1 MPKQRQSAGGKLCL
15 KKILNPITH
24 NYIND
29 YTGQQYNEWTVIGL
43 SPRNTCKKTKWVCKC
58 SCGTIK
64 DLYVASIVNG
74 LSKSCGCLREVQD
87 LRNRVFGRLVVKSM
101 VRATTGRR
109 KIYWEC
115 LCSCGNTVFVETG
128 NLISG
133 STISCGC
140 YKQER
145 LSKVAYRHGHGRERI
160 YKNFLNMHQ
169 RCENPNSLWY
179 KNYGAR
185 GIFVCDE
192 WSDFQTFYEWAQN
205 NGYQRGLTLDRI
217 DVDGP
222 YAPWNCRWATSFQQG
237 NNRRNTIRITY
248 NGITKTIS
256 EWANETGI
264 KRSIIYSKYK
274 KGLTPE
280 EILKER

>member
-1 MPKQRQSAGGKLCL
+1 
-15 KKILNPITH
+15 
-24 NYIND
+24 
-29 YTGQQYNEWTVIGL
+29 
-43 SPRNTCKKTKWVCKC
+43 
-58 SCGTIK
+58 
-64 DLYVASIVNG
+64 
-74 LSKSCGCLREVQD
+74 
-87 LRNRVFGRLVVKSM
+87 
-101 VRATTGRR
+101 
-109 KIYWEC
+109 
-115 LCSCGNTVFVETG
+115 
-128 NLISG
+128 
-133 STISCGC
+133 
-140 YKQER
+140 
-145 LSKVAYRHGHGRERI
+145 
-160 YKNFLNMHQ
+160 MHQ
-169 RCENPNSLWY
+169 RCENPNSRGY